1 MSPLRSERFLSAA
14 VALLLAAV
22 AAWLALGTTP
32 GLGPLDAGDMT
43 TASATLGV
51 PHATGFPVHTLLGR
65 ALMWLPVGN
74 LAHRAALGSAFLTAV
89 AICGVAWLAQAGAKG
104 AATRAALA
112 TAAALSAALI
122 VHATETLSLHAAV
135 AEVYALH
142 LALTVGALVAV
153 ERLQRTGDARW
164 AIALATIAGL
174 GIANHALFRLQA
186 PVLVVAAWWLTPR
199 GARLRTAI
207 AGLTVGTAALLAY
220 AYLPLAALRTPMHNW
235 GDPSTLA
242 RLWAHITA
250 ADIRAAYGEQMT
262 LAPSALAPHARVL
275 ASQLA
280 SGPGVALIA
289 GVGAL
294 ALGARRSA
302 LATCALAFVTIDA
315 LYAVALNPMGLRD
328 AQNGQVLALL
338 GGVGFVLGCAY
349 VAERQPE
356 RARAA
361 AGWALLLPLFILP
374 QSDVR
379 HGSLARDWSAEDHAV
394 ATLLYAAPEP
404 IVITTTDT
412 MTAAQLY
419 FDAAIDARPDAAV
432 FGRHILSDGRAAAY
446 ALGAQPFEVVP
457 AGALEAWTDEGLGGE
472 GPRAAAVL
480 AANGGQRD
488 IHWEP
493 AIIASELPR
502 GLQLVHRWPLG
513 LVADGRA
520 QPDECAPAAWSWCE
534 GLPPWAAEARA
545 AAGSEGYFAG
555 RFVAKQ
561 ISFRAARALRA
572 GQPVQ
577 ALQLFEIAHAY
588 DSSLPNFATGAAVAS
603 ATLGRVDEALRW
615 SLEALRI
622 NPASETARRN
632 ATQYAEQLGRADVL
646 DALRRGRVPRAAA
659 SRQAP

>member
-1 MSPLRSERFLSAA
+1 
-14 VALLLAAV
+14 
-22 AAWLALGTTP
+22 
-32 GLGPLDAGDMT
+32 
-43 TASATLGV
+43 
-51 PHATGFPVHTLLGR
+51 
-65 ALMWLPVGN
+65 
-74 LAHRAALGSAFLTAV
+74 
-89 AICGVAWLAQAGAKG
+89 
-104 AATRAALA
+104 
-112 TAAALSAALI
+112 
-122 VHATETLSLHAAV
+122 
-135 AEVYALH
+135 
-142 LALTVGALVAV
+142 
-153 ERLQRTGDARW
+153 
-164 AIALATIAGL
+164 
-174 GIANHALFRLQA
+174 
-186 PVLVVAAWWLTPR
+186 
-199 GARLRTAI
+199 
-207 AGLTVGTAALLAY
+207 
-220 AYLPLAALRTPMHNW
+220 MHNW

-315 LYAVALNPMGLRD
+315 LYAVALNPMGLRTRRTGRCSPSSAAWGSSLD
-328 AQNGQVLALL
+328 APTCRTSAS
-338 GGVGFVLGCAY
+338 
-349 VAERQPE
+349 
-356 RARAA
+356 ARAA

-379 HGSLARDWSAEDHAV
+379 HGSLARDWSAET
-394 ATLLYAAPEP
+394 TLSRLSSTPRRA

-502 GLQLVHRWPLG
+502 GLQLVHRWPSASWPT
-513 LVADGRA
+513 VARSLMSARRPRGAGARGCRRGR
-520 QPDECAPAAWSWCE
+520 Q
-534 GLPPWAAEARA
+534 ARA

-561 ISFRAARALRA
+561 ISFRAARSARA
-572 GQPVQ
+572 SPRRRC
-577 ALQLFEIAHAY
+577 
-588 DSSLPNFATGAAVAS
+588 SSLRSHTPTTARYRTSTGAAVA
-603 ATLGRVDEALRW
+603 ATLG
-615 SLEALRI
+615 
-622 NPASETARRN
+622 ASTKPSAGRSRRSGS
-632 ATQYAEQLGRADVL
+632 TRRQR
-646 DALRRGRVPRAAA
+646 RRGATRRSPNSSGGPTSSMLSAAGAFPARPPRVRP
-659 SRQAP
+659 